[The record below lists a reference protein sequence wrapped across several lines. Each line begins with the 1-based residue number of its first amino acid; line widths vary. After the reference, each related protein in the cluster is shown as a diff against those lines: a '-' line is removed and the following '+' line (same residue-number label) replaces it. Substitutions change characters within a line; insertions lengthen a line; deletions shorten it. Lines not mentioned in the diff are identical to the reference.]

1 MLAEGRRETVDRLT
15 RTRLSCGLCWI
26 REGCYV
32 QEEQGM
38 VRKAILLFVLLG
50 LLVASLG
57 CNTFRGLGRDIS
69 NAGDA
74 ITEAAG
80 GTP

>member
-1 MLAEGRRETVDRLT
+1 MGGTETGKVVAFRRNKA
-15 RTRLSCGLCWI
+15 
-26 REGCYV
+26 
-32 QEEQGM
+32 M
-38 VRKAILLFVLLG
+38 VRKSILTLVLLG

-74 ITEAAG
+74 ITQAAG
-80 GTP
+80 GAP

>member
-1 MLAEGRRETVDRLT
+1 MKPRR
-15 RTRLSCGLCWI
+15 I
-26 REGCYV
+26 V
-32 QEEQGM
+32 QASSL
-38 VRKAILLFVLLG
+38 VLFLVLLG
-50 LLVASLG
+50 LSVASVG
-57 CNTFRGLGRDIS
+57 CNTFRGLGRDLS

>member
-1 MLAEGRRETVDRLT
+1 M
-15 RTRLSCGLCWI
+15 I
-26 REGCYV
+26 
-32 QEEQGM
+32 
-38 VRKAILLFVLLG
+38 RKAILVVALLSP
-50 LLVASLG
+50 LVVTFG